1 MKKISYLGLLFL
13 VVAFLGSCGNT
24 SSNSSE
30 TILTP
35 ISGEELSSDE
45 GTLILAS
52 ATKNVPSLSKMS
64 MTENSLSDDSTIYK
78 GSLSSL
84 SRYDLSILSG
94 SFDSYSNHMLEES
107 EIENSTNKNGDGLS
121 VSIYENEFVKEW
133 AGNPI
138 DSSLGDVYSL
148 FEQSG
153 SLNSEG
159 AVETESC
166 LVESP
171 AFSLTKKIDATWQ
184 RFLTDSLSDIC
195 KITESIE
202 YLQINDDQFV
212 AIASA
217 ATDSTLSNPL
227 YPNDS
232 SKDIGTRL
240 LSQTIYYFQKDS
252 AGEFWLE
259 RVQAEK
265 KKLVFCDFSFN
276 FFSSPTAIESFTEEI
291 NLTYGDKIEGEIP
304 TDLSVG
310 KAPILV
316 LESQTPSGFYPA
328 STGSVYFSDATG
340 SYKLINPSFSG
351 YAYEEIL
358 NLSSPMEYS
367 LTTMENTTANPPV
380 YDEWGYSDVDASS
393 IKFDTITD
401 AKVTGENFF
410 LAQTGMYQVK
420 ILLGE
425 DKTLKYFGV
434 TYLGLAIIF

>member
-1 MKKISYLGLLFL
+1 MNKISYLGLLFS
-13 VVAFLGSCGNT
+13 VAAFLGSCGNN
-24 SSNSSE
+24 SGNSSE
-30 TILTP
+30 TVFTP
-35 ISGEELSSDE
+35 ISGVELPSDE

-64 MTENSLSDDSTIYK
+64 MTENSLSDDSALYK

-84 SRYDLSILSG
+84 GKYDLTVLSG
-94 SFDSYSNHMLEES
+94 SFDAYSNHMVEES
-107 EIENSTNKNGDGLS
+107 QIENSTHKNGDGLS
-121 VSIYENEFVKEW
+121 VSVYENEFVKEW
-133 AGNPI
+133 AGAPI

-153 SLNSEG
+153 TLSSKG
-159 AVETESC
+159 VIETESC
-166 LVESP
+166 LVEKPS
-171 AFSLTKKIDATWQ
+171 FSLTKKIDETWQ
-184 RFLTDSLSDIC
+184 RFLTDSLSGIC
-195 KITESIE
+195 KITGSTE

-212 AIASA
+212 AIVQTSA
-217 ATDSTLSNPL
+217 DSALSNPL

-240 LSQTIYYFQKDS
+240 QSQTTYYFQKDS
-252 AGEFWLE
+252 TGEYWLE
-259 RVQAEK
+259 RVRLEK
-265 KKLVFCDFSFN
+265 KNLAFCDFSFN
-276 FFSSPTAIESFTEEI
+276 FFSSPTEIESFAEEI

-304 TDLSVG
+304 ADLNMG
-310 KAPILV
+310 KAPILI
-316 LESQTPSGFYPA
+316 LESQTPSGYYPA
-328 STGSVYFSDATG
+328 STGSFYISDATG
-340 SYKLINPSFSG
+340 SYKLLNPSFSG
-351 YAYEEIL
+351 YAYEQIL

-367 LTTMENTTANPPV
+367 LTTMDNAANYPPV
-380 YDEWGYSDVDASS
+380 YDEWGYSDIDASS

-401 AKVTGENFF
+401 AKVVGENFF